1 MSVILTDNST
11 HYLRLEHFASLTYKL
26 HHSFSQ
32 RPIQSLITVFRG
44 PFGMVPN
51 LILGMTALAVFR
63 AKYSIQTASFKP
75 PGRRQGGRG
84 EPYNSHELRFLL
96 TNILTGG
103 VMKTIKLLA
112 VAALFI
118 AIAAPLAMV
127 PTSASAD
134 GERYVL
140 VSHAPDSDSWWNTIK
155 NGIALAGEQMGVTVE
170 YRNPPTGDLADMARI
185 IEQATASRPNGIIT
199 TLADYDVLSGPI
211 KNAVAQGVNVII
223 MNSGTPEQ
231 TREVGAL
238 MFVGQPE
245 YDAGYAAGLR
255 AKGDGIK
262 SFVCVNHVISNTV
275 VAERCRGF
283 ADGLG
288 VELGNSMLDSGQ
300 DPAEIKN
307 RVLAYLSA
315 NPKTEAIL
323 TLGPTSADP
332 TIAALKENGMAGD
345 IYFGTFDLGTE
356 IVNGIK
362 SGIIQWG
369 IDQQPFL
376 QAYLPVVVLTNY
388 DRFGVLPG
396 NNINSGPGFVTKEGL
411 ELVEKYAGK
420 YR

>member
-1 MSVILTDNST
+1 M
-11 HYLRLEHFASLTYKL
+11 KL
-26 HHSFSQ
+26 S
-32 RPIQSLITVFRG
+32 
-44 PFGMVPN
+44 
-51 LILGMTALAVFR
+51 
-63 AKYSIQTASFKP
+63 K
-75 PGRRQGGRG
+75 
-84 EPYNSHELRFLL
+84 LL
-96 TNILTGG
+96 TCAVIGLATVMPLT
-103 VMKTIKLLA
+103 MSA
-112 VAALFI
+112 VAQ
-118 AIAAPLAMV
+118 AA
-127 PTSASAD
+127 
-134 GERYVL
+134 GEKYIL

-155 NGIALAGEQMGVTVE
+155 NGIKLASEQLDVEVE
-170 YRNPPTGDLADMARI
+170 YRNPPTGDLADRARI
-185 IEQATASRPNGIIT
+185 IEQAAASNPNGIIT

-211 KNAVAQGVNVII
+211 KSAVDQGINVII

-288 VELGNSMLDSGQ
+288 VELGSSMLDSGQ
-300 DPAEIKN
+300 DPGEIKN
-307 RVLAYLSA
+307 RVMAYLNA
-315 NPKTEAIL
+315 NPSTEAVL

-332 TIAALKENGMAGD
+332 TIEALKENGLAGD

-356 IVNGIK
+356 IVKAIK
-362 SGIIQWG
+362 EDIIKWG

-376 QAYLPVVVLTNY
+376 QAYLPVVVLANY
-388 DRFGVLPG
+388 NRYGVLPG
-396 NNINSGPGFVTKEGL
+396 NNINSGPGFVTKDAL
-411 ELVEKYAGK
+411 SKVEEFAGE